1 MANFVE
7 PKKEIRAK
15 LFFNG
20 RSQAVRLPKE
30 FRFEG
35 KEVRLLQVQEEI
47 LIQPISPATKPWAT
61 LDEFYARTAALR
73 EGHMFPEREE
83 QPLPKREIQFCEL
96 FIGFQHL
103 HRNLVMSRHRK

>member
-1 MANFVE
+1 MANSVE

-35 KEVRLLQVQEEI
+35 NEVRLLQVKEGI
-47 LIQPISPATKPWAT
+47 LIKPVSPVTKPWT
-61 LDEFYARTAALR
+61 SLDEFYARTEALR
-73 EGHMFPEREE
+73 QGHMFPEREE
-83 QPLPKREIQFCEL
+83 QPPAEERDPVL
-96 FIGFQHL
+96 
-103 HRNLVMSRHRK
+103 

>member
-1 MANFVE
+1 MTHSVE

-15 LFFNG
+15 LFVNG

-35 KEVRLLQVQEEI
+35 KEVRLLRVKEGI
-47 LIQPISPATKPWAT
+47 LIQPISPVTKPWTT

-73 EGHMFPEREE
+73 EEHMFPEREE
-83 QPLPKREIQFCEL
+83 QPPAEERDPIL
-96 FIGFQHL
+96 
-103 HRNLVMSRHRK
+103 

>member
-15 LFFNG
+15 LFCNG

-35 KEVRLLQVQEEI
+35 KEVRLLQVKEEI

-83 QPLPKREIQFCEL
+83 QPPAEERDPIL
-96 FIGFQHL
+96 
-103 HRNLVMSRHRK
+103 